1 MNSESSIRFPADFHI
16 LQQKKNLQF
25 KAELKSKQLIASF
38 QISQN
43 KQSLKLLSKNFCGI
57 KFNAKQSNNC
67 L

>member
-1 MNSESSIRFPADFHI
+1 MNSESSIRFPADFSYI
-16 LQQKKNLQF
+16 T
-25 KAELKSKQLIASF
+25 AEEELTIQGGTEIEAIDSIVSN
-38 QISQN
+38 ITN